1 MGRHDE
7 FHQALFAGCRK
18 RLHVAFEHRLKRLGG
33 CPFGMIWRLGLHPVE
48 REGKLDVHRMLDPQ
62 RAVIVEH
69 RDAFGL
75 RHEVGRTF
83 LAHLLD
89 ELDDRSLRRGVVP
102 GGQGIGLGQRDGRR
116 QGNRQGTATARAA
129 VWRSRGTNIGFLR
142 RFDGREQQ
150 EARQCRASALKV
162 DQFPVGMRDGDALLR
177 ELFAHP
183 LEPL

>member
-7 FHQALFAGCRK
+7 FHQALFANCREC
-18 RLHVAFEHRLKRLGG
+18 LHVAFEHRLKRLGR
-33 CPFGMIWRLGLHPVE
+33 CPFGMIWRLGLHTVE

-75 RHEVGRTF
+75 RHEVGRAF

-102 GGQGIGLGQRDGRR
+102 GRQRIGLGERDGRR
-116 QGNRQGTATARAA
+116 KGNRQENSDGT
-129 VWRSRGTNIGFLR
+129 RGCLEITWHEHGISP
-142 RFDGREQQ
+142 RFDGSVSKM
-150 EARQCRASALKV
+150 EARLCRASA
-162 DQFPVGMRDGDALLR
+162 
-177 ELFAHP
+177 
-183 LEPL
+183 